1 MLLFKAIVALLSQV
15 KTIIETAQEE
25 KSTIEAKIKELE
37 ESSETRLK
45 EQLESQSAVIIAEK
59 DETLRQQVAAAQAE
73 KDEFYKLQIE
83 TIETKNK
90 EFTELI
96 KADFNIQINQITEVK
111 LQLIKFYIKP
121 QLYIIIFKGKNCSTI
136 ENRRT
141 KRDSKPVDFGIG
153 HKNHRVE
160 SNSSTTENRL

>member
-25 KSTIEAKIKELE
+25 KITIEAKIKELE

-111 LQLIKFYIKP
+111 LQLIKF
-121 QLYIIIFKGKNCSTI
+121 
-136 ENRRT
+136 
-141 KRDSKPVDFGIG
+141 
-153 HKNHRVE
+153 
-160 SNSSTTENRL
+160 

>member
-15 KTIIETAQEE
+15 KTVIETAQEE

-59 DETLRQQVAAAQAE
+59 DEILRQQVAAAQVE

-111 LQLIKFYIKP
+111 LQLIKF
-121 QLYIIIFKGKNCSTI
+121 
-136 ENRRT
+136 
-141 KRDSKPVDFGIG
+141 
-153 HKNHRVE
+153 
-160 SNSSTTENRL
+160 